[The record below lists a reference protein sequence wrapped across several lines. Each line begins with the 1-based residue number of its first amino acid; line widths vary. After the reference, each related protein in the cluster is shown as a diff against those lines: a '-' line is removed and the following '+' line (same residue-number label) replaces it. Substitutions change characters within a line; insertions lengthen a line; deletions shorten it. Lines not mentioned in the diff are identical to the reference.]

1 MDGPSSMEL
10 LETGECGTMAP
21 GKGIDY
27 SKWDNIED
35 SDEEDAGAAKPPP
48 RAAQVR
54 RRGAR
59 RAARGARPAEHTAAV
74 LAAGARARV
83 MRARARA

>member
-1 MDGPSSMEL
+1 
-10 LETGECGTMAP
+10 MAP

-54 RRGAR
+54 RAPRAARGTR
-59 RAARGARPAEHTAAV
+59 RAARAPQSTP
-74 LAAGARARV
+74 LPSSPP
-83 MRARARA
+83 ARARA